1 MKISNKKSNED
12 LSFKSEK
19 NLVDTDFSVKL
30 SGEKSEEL
38 RCPYCDKFQTNKSSL
53 SCHIS
58 TVHYFQN
65 PFSNENTNL
74 SVKKKQIENKDEYIS
89 KQDCRIKDLDSK
101 LAQKEH
107 SKEIT
112 KTDQEMIEGG
122 ASKPRPGSPSK
133 GQKISDEKS
142 LSPSKGQEISEEN
155 SLTGWSTP
163 ATTQSSPNG
172 SPNNSPR
179 GVCRVLGRPLR
190 WRGCDDTP
198 LGSPKQQ
205 NESKPN
211 TGENETVAINRV
223 TIKRVLKNCQLVV
236 LAIKNSPDG
245 LVTTNELYNFCVENF
260 SECST
265 FQPEPNFK
273 NSMRHTLWKKVSFFS
288 ESIGEI
294 LHFQAHKPKTFLKLL
309 FPVLKQPY

>member
-1 MKISNKKSNED
+1 MKISNKNSNEG

-19 NLVDTDFSVKL
+19 NLVETDFSVKL

-38 RCPYCDKFQTNKSSL
+38 RCPCCDKIQTNKSSL
-53 SCHIS
+53 SYHIS

-65 PFSNENTNL
+65 PFLNENTDL
-74 SVKKKQIENKDEYIS
+74 SVKKKQIENKDEDNP
-89 KQDCRIKDLDSK
+89 KQICRKKSLDSK

-107 SKEIT
+107 SEIT
-112 KTDQEMIEGG
+112 KTDQELIEGG

-133 GQKISDEKS
+133 DQKISEEKS
-142 LSPSKGQEISEEN
+142 ISPSKGQEISEEN

-179 GVCRVLGRPLR
+179 GGRRIWGRPR
-190 WRGCDDTP
+190 GWRGCDGVP

-205 NESKPN
+205 NESEPN
-211 TGENETVAINRV
+211 TGENETEAINRV
-223 TIKRVLKNCQLVV
+223 KTPTTRIKRVLKNFQLVV

-245 LVTTNELYNFCVENF
+245 LVTTDELYDFCVENF

-265 FQPEPNFK
+265 FQPKPNFK
-273 NSMRHTLWKKVSFFS
+273 NSMRHTLWKKASFFQKVLEKFCIS
-288 ESIGEI
+288 K
-294 LHFQAHKPKTFLKLL
+294 HTNLK
-309 FPVLKQPY
+309 FS